1 MDSSTSTA
9 HPHTW
14 DFPGGSHGPAEQV
27 LSNISHCLWVHEASW
42 IQHRASEHPQQALQR
57 FGAFSTPVWVTAQQ
71 IQTSAKP
78 RSRESRKRTAME
90 NVEKLIY
97 FSPLSKTKL
106 FYSLPSPSTPKHCLA
121 HHCTHKPIW
130 KTWRCQSLEGI
141 INPQWQGK
149 AALGSQVTSVHGLV
163 SGCQQSAL
171 EALSS
176 AGTTSLAAAKAN
188 KVPFCAPFIPTNK
201 HAGGGKA
208 LERQRASGSL

>member
-106 FYSLPSPSTPKHCLA
+106 FYSLPSPSIPQALPGPSLHPQA
-121 HHCTHKPIW
+121 HLENVEMSEPGGDY
-130 KTWRCQSLEGI
+130 QSTVPGKSSSGI
-141 INPQWQGK
+141 TGHLCSWPGEWLPAIS
-149 AALGSQVTSVHGLV
+149 LGST
-163 SGCQQSAL
+163 QQCWHHITG
-171 EALSS
+171 SS
-176 AGTTSLAAAKAN
+176 
-188 KVPFCAPFIPTNK
+188 
-201 HAGGGKA
+201 
-208 LERQRASGSL
+208 